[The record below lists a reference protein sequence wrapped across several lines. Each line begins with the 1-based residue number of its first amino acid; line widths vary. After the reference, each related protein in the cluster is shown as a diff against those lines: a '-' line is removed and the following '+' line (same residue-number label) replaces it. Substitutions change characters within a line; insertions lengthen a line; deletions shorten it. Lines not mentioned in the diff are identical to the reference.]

1 MRGMLHSHRTDN
13 PFRTHLAVVAALV
26 LLTSLLL
33 AAADVAAQPPP
44 PPKPP
49 APPVPPV
56 PPVPTV
62 PELPSVPEVPQVPEV
77 PKDPGELTD
86 RLPPLSS
93 RLMLNTP
100 KRRAGGLP
108 ATLKFSGWVMPP
120 MRLNRVDGFFERTF
134 GIDLGVC
141 RGPVIVSYKSG
152 GMLIARQRARVNRMC
167 AFDSSI
173 TIRSPQE
180 LGPRRRLRAS
190 ARFEGNGL
198 LGPAQHS
205 IAVRVG

>member
-1 MRGMLHSHRTDN
+1 MLHSRRTDT
-13 PFRTHLAVVAALV
+13 PFRTRMATAVAL
-26 LLTSLLL
+26 LLFASLLP

-62 PELPSVPEVPQVPEV
+62 PQLPSLPEVPEVPAV

-86 RLPPLSS
+86 RLPPLSA
-93 RLMLNTP
+93 RMMLNAP
-100 KRRAGGLP
+100 KHRAGGLP

-120 MRLNRVDGFFERTF
+120 MRLNRVDGFFERAF

-141 RGPVIVSYKSG
+141 RGPVTVAYKSG
-152 GMLIARQRARVNRMC
+152 GRVIASQRARVNRMC
-167 AFDSSI
+167 AFNSSI
-173 TIRSPQE
+173 TIRSPRA
-180 LGPRRRLRAS
+180 LGPGKRLRAT

>member
-1 MRGMLHSHRTDN
+1 MRGML
-13 PFRTHLAVVAALV
+13 PIA
-26 LLTSLLL
+26 LLL
-33 AAADVAAQPPP
+33 ALAMLLVPTAANVAAQPPP

-49 APPVPPV
+49 VPPT
-56 PPVPTV
+56 PPIPTV
-62 PELPSVPEVPQVPEV
+62 PELPSMPEVPEVPEV
-77 PKDPGELTD
+77 PKDPGELAD
-86 RLPPLSS
+86 RLPPLSA

-141 RGPVIVSYKSG
+141 RGPVTVSYKSG
-152 GMLIARQRARVNRMC
+152 GRVIARQRMRVNRMC
-167 AFDSSI
+167 AFNSSI

-180 LGPRRRLRAS
+180 LGPRRRLRAT

>member
-1 MRGMLHSHRTDN
+1 MRGMLHSRRTDN
-13 PFRTHLAVVAALV
+13 PFRTHLAIVVALAL
-26 LLTSLLL
+26 LASLLP

-62 PELPSVPEVPQVPEV
+62 PQLPSLPEVPEVPEV
-77 PKDPGELTD
+77 PKDPGELADLVT
-86 RLPPLSS
+86 PLSS
-93 RLMLNTP
+93 RLMLSAP

-141 RGPVIVSYKSG
+141 RGPVTVAYKSG
-152 GMLIARQRARVNRMC
+152 GRVIASRRARVNRMC

-173 TIRSPQE
+173 TIGSPRA
-180 LGPRRRLRAS
+180 LGPRRRLRAT
-190 ARFEGNGL
+190 ARFEGNAL

-205 IAVRVG
+205 VTVRVG

>member
-1 MRGMLHSHRTDN
+1 MRGML
-13 PFRTHLAVVAALV
+13 PIA
-26 LLTSLLL
+26 LLL
-33 AAADVAAQPPP
+33 ALAVLLVPTAADVAAQPPP

-49 APPVPPV
+49 VPPAPPI
-56 PPVPTV
+56 PTI
-62 PELPSVPEVPQVPEV
+62 PELPSLPEVPEVPEV

-86 RLPPLSS
+86 RLPPLTA

-100 KRRAGGLP
+100 RRPAGGLP

-141 RGPVIVSYKSG
+141 RGPVIVTYKSG
-152 GMLIARQRARVNRMC
+152 GRVIARQGMRVNRMC
-167 AFDSSI
+167 AFNSSI

-180 LGPRRRLRAS
+180 LGPRRRLRAT

>member
-1 MRGMLHSHRTDN
+1 MRGML
-13 PFRTHLAVVAALV
+13 PIA
-26 LLTSLLL
+26 LLL
-33 AAADVAAQPPP
+33 ALAVLLMPTADVAAQPPP

-49 APPVPPV
+49 V

-62 PELPSVPEVPQVPEV
+62 PTIPQLPTLPPVPDVPEV
-77 PKDPGELTD
+77 PKDPGELADLVT
-86 RLPPLSS
+86 PLSA
-93 RLMLNTP
+93 RLMLGTP

-134 GIDLGVC
+134 GIGLGVC
-141 RGPVIVSYKSG
+141 RGPVTVAYTSG
-152 GMLIARQRARVNRMC
+152 GRVVARQRARVNRMC
-167 AFDSSI
+167 AFNSSI

-180 LGPRRRLRAS
+180 LGPRRRLRAT
-190 ARFEGNGL
+190 ARFEGNAM

>member
-1 MRGMLHSHRTDN
+1 MRGMLHSRRTDN
-13 PFRTHLAVVAALV
+13 QFRNRLATAVA
-26 LLTSLLL
+26 LLLFASLLP
-33 AAADVAAQPPP
+33 AAADAVAQPPP
-44 PPKPP
+44 PPKPE
-49 APPVPPV
+49 VPPV

-62 PELPSVPEVPQVPEV
+62 PTLPSLPEVPEVPEV
-77 PKDPGELTD
+77 PKDPAELTD
-86 RLPPLSS
+86 RLPPLAA
-93 RLMLNTP
+93 RMMLNAP
-100 KRRAGGLP
+100 KRRAGGIP

-141 RGPVIVSYKSG
+141 RGPVTVTYRSG
-152 GMLIARQRARVNRMC
+152 GGIIDTQRRRVNRMC
-167 AFDSSI
+167 AFDSAI
-173 TIRSPQE
+173 TIRSPQA
-180 LGPRRRLRAS
+180 LGPRRRLRAT

>member
-1 MRGMLHSHRTDN
+1 MRGMSHSRRTDN

-26 LLTSLLL
+26 LLASLLP

-56 PPVPTV
+56 PAV
-62 PELPSVPEVPQVPEV
+62 PELPSMPEVPGVPEVPQ
-77 PKDPGELTD
+77 DPGELTD
-86 RLPPLSS
+86 RLPPLSA

-100 KRRAGGLP
+100 KRRGGLP

-152 GMLIARQRARVNRMC
+152 GRVIARQRARVNRMC

-180 LGPRRRLRAS
+180 LGPRRRLRAT
-190 ARFEGNGL
+190 ALFEGNGL

>member
-1 MRGMLHSHRTDN
+1 MPAMLQI
-13 PFRTHLAVVAALV
+13 VLV
-26 LLTSLLL
+26 LALATLLMPT
-33 AAADVAAQPPP
+33 AVNAAAQPPP

-56 PPVPTV
+56 PPIPTV
-62 PELPSVPEVPQVPEV
+62 PQLPSLPQVPEVPEV

-86 RLPPLSS
+86 RLPALSS
-93 RLMLNTP
+93 RMMLSAP
-100 KRRAGGLP
+100 KRRAQGLP

-141 RGPVIVSYKSG
+141 RGPVTVAYKSG
-152 GMLIARQRARVNRMC
+152 GRVIARRRSSVNRMC
-167 AFDSSI
+167 AFNSSI
-173 TIRSPQE
+173 TIRARRA
-180 LGPRRRLRAS
+180 LGPRGRLRAT
-190 ARFEGNGL
+190 ARFEGNAL

>member
-1 MRGMLHSHRTDN
+1 MRGML
-13 PFRTHLAVVAALV
+13 PIALLLVLAVLLVPTAAN
-26 LLTSLLL
+26 
-33 AAADVAAQPPP
+33 VAAQPPP

-49 APPVPPV
+49 VPPAPPI
-56 PPVPTV
+56 PTV
-62 PELPSVPEVPQVPEV
+62 PELPSLPEVPEVPEV

-141 RGPVIVSYKSG
+141 RGPVTVAYKSG
-152 GMLIARQRARVNRMC
+152 GRVIERQRARVNRMC

-180 LGPRRRLRAS
+180 LGPRRRLRAT

-198 LGPAQHS
+198 LGPAQYS

>member
-1 MRGMLHSHRTDN
+1 MRGML
-13 PFRTHLAVVAALV
+13 PIALLLALAV
-26 LLTSLLL
+26 LLL
-33 AAADVAAQPPP
+33 PAAADVAAQPPP
-44 PPKPP
+44 PPKPE
-49 APPVPPV
+49 VPPV
-56 PPVPTV
+56 PPIPTV
-62 PELPSVPEVPQVPEV
+62 PQLPSLPEVPEVPEV

-93 RLMLNTP
+93 RMMLSAP
-100 KRRAGGLP
+100 KQRARGLP

-141 RGPVIVSYKSG
+141 RGPVTVTYKSG
-152 GMLIARQRARVNRMC
+152 GGIIDTQRRRVNRMC
-167 AFDSSI
+167 AFDSAI
-173 TIRSPQE
+173 TIRSPQA
-180 LGPRRRLRAS
+180 LGPRRRLRAT

>member
-1 MRGMLHSHRTDN
+1 MRGML
-13 PFRTHLAVVAALV
+13 PIA
-26 LLTSLLL
+26 LLL
-33 AAADVAAQPPP
+33 ALAVLLVPTAANVAAQPPP

-49 APPVPPV
+49 VPPT
-56 PPVPTV
+56 PPIPTV
-62 PELPSVPEVPQVPEV
+62 PELPSLPSVPEVPEV
-77 PKDPGELTD
+77 PKDPGELAD
-86 RLPPLSS
+86 RVTPLAS
-93 RLMLNTP
+93 RLMLSTP

-141 RGPVIVSYKSG
+141 RGPVTVAYKSG
-152 GMLIARQRARVNRMC
+152 GRVIARQQMRVNRMC

-173 TIRSPQE
+173 TIRSPRA
-180 LGPRRRLRAS
+180 LGPRRRLRAT

>member
-1 MRGMLHSHRTDN
+1 MRGMLHSRRTDTR
-13 PFRTHLAVVAALV
+13 FHFSLAAAFVLAALA
-26 LLTSLLL
+26 LLAP

-49 APPVPPV
+49 VPEV
-56 PPVPTV
+56 PEVPTV
-62 PELPSVPEVPQVPEV
+62 PQLPSLPPVPDVPEV
-77 PKDPGELTD
+77 PKDPGELAD
-86 RLPPLSS
+86 RVTPLAS
-93 RLMLNTP
+93 RLMLSTP

-141 RGPVIVSYKSG
+141 RGPVTVAYKSG
-152 GMLIARQRARVNRMC
+152 GRVIERQRARVNRMC

-173 TIRSPQE
+173 TIRSPQA
-180 LGPRRRLRAS
+180 LGPRRRLRAT
-190 ARFEGNGL
+190 ARFEGNSL